1 MQQGQNGSHY
11 GQYGRQTYD
20 SSQARDNN
28 PFGFLKEAQLPFDT
42 IQQIGVSDQPIS
54 IASFLRRDD
63 GLQAQMAADYNRT
76 YNQYRRD
83 LPPDDVRAFGSM
95 EMPYGGMQQANAYQL
110 VQIANLRERYKTTI
124 RENDKTLG
132 RTTPASVDDLSITQ
146 LMEYYSRQRSELE
159 SEMNAWFYGTG
170 IVLASEA
177 LGGFLSGNTGIY
189 ALDRYANFHSLPGRL
204 REMKNEP
211 WWNYS
216 LRQIS
221 QDSAIGG
228 SPGMA
233 FALQIG
239 LALVGSAQ
247 EGMSQHDAKLRE
259 DKKAEE
265 VKLVEA
271 AKRAQER
278 AGRLQEPEESE
289 EAGRATKTTEPQAE
303 EDHHQTSEAPSQS
316 GSRPLESSG
325 GRPLV
330 SRRGPVQVRLPKAT
344 AVRRNS
350 KEEDENSKKIK
361 DHVSAHS
368 FPPSTGES

>member
-1 MQQGQNGSHY
+1 
-11 GQYGRQTYD
+11 
-20 SSQARDNN
+20 
-28 PFGFLKEAQLPFDT
+28 
-42 IQQIGVSDQPIS
+42 
-54 IASFLRRDD
+54 
-63 GLQAQMAADYNRT
+63 
-76 YNQYRRD
+76 
-83 LPPDDVRAFGSM
+83 
-95 EMPYGGMQQANAYQL
+95 
-110 VQIANLRERYKTTI
+110 
-124 RENDKTLG
+124 
-132 RTTPASVDDLSITQ
+132 
-146 LMEYYSRQRSELE
+146 
-159 SEMNAWFYGTG
+159 
-170 IVLASEA
+170 
-177 LGGFLSGNTGIY
+177 
-189 ALDRYANFHSLPGRL
+189 
-204 REMKNEP
+204 MKNEP

-239 LALVGSAQ
+239 LALMGSAQ

-265 VKLVEA
+265 EKLVEA

-278 AGRLQEPEESE
+278 LQGLEESE
-289 EAGRATKTTEPQAE
+289 EAGRATKTTEPQTE
-303 EDHHQTSEAPSQS
+303 EGHQASEAPSV

-344 AVRRNS
+344 EVRRNS